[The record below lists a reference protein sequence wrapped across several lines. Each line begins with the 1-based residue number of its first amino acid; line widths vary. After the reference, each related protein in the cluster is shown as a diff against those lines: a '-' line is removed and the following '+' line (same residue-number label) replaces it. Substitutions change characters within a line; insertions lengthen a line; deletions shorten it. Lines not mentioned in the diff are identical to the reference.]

1 MLGVEFARFLVLL
14 ILANA
19 FLRLALS
26 IAVRKFPNTDVTNA
40 LAFVI

>member
-1 MLGVEFARFLVLL
+1 MLGVEFGRFVVML

-26 IAVRKFPNTDVTNA
+26 IAVRYLPKNLTDA
-40 LAFVI
+40 LAFAI